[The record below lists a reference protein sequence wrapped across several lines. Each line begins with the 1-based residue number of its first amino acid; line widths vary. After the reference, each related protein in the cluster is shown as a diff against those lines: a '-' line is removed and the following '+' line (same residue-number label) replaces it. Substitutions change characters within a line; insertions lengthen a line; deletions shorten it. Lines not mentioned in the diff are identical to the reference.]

1 VKWRTEQPL
10 DSRPLWVDKVRR
22 PLVASIL
29 PPPVRERTFGWPLIC
44 TSPIKENK
52 NEHQIQ
58 CTVPRRFIDAV
69 PSFDQTGVGGRH
81 KQEDGI
87 QFDVPVEIPGRV
99 LAPGKYVFK
108 IADTSDLN
116 VVQVYSEDANGHD
129 NLIDT
134 IAATPEHIGKTP
146 KAPIINFEDLPGH
159 PKAIRSWFA
168 AGNNWG
174 WKFSYPTDKDQ

>member
-1 VKWRTEQPL
+1 MSTRFNALCLGALLTLSPL
-10 DSRPLWVDKVRR
+10 LTKPALGDD
-22 PLVASIL
+22 I
-29 PPPVRERTFGWPLIC
+29 
-44 TSPIKENK
+44 NK
-52 NEHQIQ
+52 K
-58 CTVPRRFIDAV
+58 TVF
-69 PSFDQTGVGGRH
+69 
-81 KQEDGI
+81 

-159 PKAIRSWFA
+159 PKAIRSWFTPVQDD
-168 AGNNWG
+168 
-174 WKFSYPTDKDQ
+174 FI